1 MQSQHLADDSMSVS
15 RYSELTTGQ
24 QQGTVTVV
32 IRKLCLRNTQGS
44 YAMRALRIFAPVL
57 MLVAMLAA
65 CSISAE
71 DADDAGDVDP
81 SETPVM
87 DSQQTDDADDAVV
100 DDDDAIDDSADD
112 SVSDDSVT
120 DDATDDAEV
129 DDATDDTDAVD
140 DAVDD
145 EDEVAEPVEHIIEL
159 TDGNEFTPAEIT
171 IAPGD
176 TVTWVNMTDQVHTA
190 SADPEIATDE
200 SHVELPEGAEPWH
213 SGSIN
218 PDESFSITLDVP
230 GTYIYFCYPHQDAGM
245 LGTIIVEGP
254 DPETDDAVD
263 DHDAVDDTDVTDDA
277 VDDDDYDTDEVD
289 DTDTDTVTDPA
300 TPAPSEPTYRGKDA
314 EK

>member
-1 MQSQHLADDSMSVS
+1 
-15 RYSELTTGQ
+15 
-24 QQGTVTVV
+24 
-32 IRKLCLRNTQGS
+32 
-44 YAMRALRIFAPVL
+44 MRALRILAPVL

-112 SVSDDSVT
+112 SVSDDSAT
-120 DDATDDAEV
+120 DDATDDTTDDAEV
-129 DDATDDTDAVD
+129 DDATDDAEATD
-140 DAVDD
+140 DALDD

-159 TDGNEFTPAEIT
+159 TDDNEFSPAEIT

-176 TVTWVNMTDQVHTA
+176 TVTWVNMTDEVHTA

-254 DPETDDAVD
+254 DPEADDAVADDDDAVD
-263 DHDAVDDTDVTDDA
+263 DDAVDDTDVTDDTEVTDDDDA
-277 VDDDDYDTDEVD
+277 VDDDAVD
-289 DTDTDTVTDPA
+289 DTDTVTDPA